1 MSLFNLS
8 NQQVARR
15 VSKAVYKN
23 LYQDIL
29 HKDGY
34 GITDNFI
41 TPEMANTGTVVDVYV
56 PIPLNGKFR
65 MRGAQTNGLWTNTKN
80 LPDAKTGQRRHAL
93 SKRFTIDVLKRYDEN
108 IAISEDE
115 VAAHPKGLDEGFEQI
130 CKKQIEQDIA
140 RSINGYTFA
149 SQLYAFF
156 MDSFS
161 EEPTEEEIAEAVEFY
176 TYNGTDK
183 TVALMALQLANA
195 KVSNGNS
202 KLYRDYEPA
211 DERQCFIFNNVHL
224 VHLRASLAMT
234 ASDAATLMLGQGG
247 INPFTKEKAVVADF
261 ETGAVGVVDAVPL
274 YSASANQLNT
284 AIEYLGLDPAANAE
298 AIGLIKQL
306 ASMIA
311 PANATIRGLKP
322 NTFKTVDDPDEQG
335 VIVQPKV
342 NMGVRCLSGN
352 SIKVVFYGKDFTTLE
367 QTKESIKKIRADV
380 KGKLVLPNLSY
391 DEDHLIGVDSYIQVN
406 ADGTMEKAVEGRAT
420 TAITTSAM
428 TRMEN
433 NDESAREDKKAKKNN
448 KNNGNKNNEPPVD
461 TGSNGNFGDPI
472 DDGTEDGTKE

>member
-1 MSLFNLS
+1 MSLLNLS
-8 NQQVARR
+8 NQQVARL
-15 VSKAVYKN
+15 VSKHVFKN

-34 GITDNFI
+34 GITDSFI
-41 TPEMANTGTVVDVYV
+41 TPEMANAGTVVDVYV

-65 MRGAQTNGLWTNTKN
+65 MRGAQTNGAWTNTKN
-80 LPDAKTGQRRHAL
+80 LPDAKTGQRRHTL

-115 VAAHPKGLDEGFEQI
+115 VLGHPKGLEEGFEQI
-130 CKKQIEQDIA
+130 CRKQIEQDIA
-140 RSINGYTFA
+140 KNINGYTFA

-161 EEPTEEEIAEAVEFY
+161 ETPTEEEIAEAVEFY
-176 TYNGTDK
+176 TYDSNDK
-183 TVALMALQLANA
+183 SAALMAVQLANA

-211 DERQCFIFNNVHL
+211 DERQCFIFNQTHL
-224 VHLRASLAMT
+224 VHLRATLTFT
-234 ASDAATLMLGQGG
+234 ASDAATLMLAQGG
-247 INPFTKEKAVVADF
+247 MNPFTKEKSAVADY
-261 ETGAVGVVDAVPL
+261 ETGAVGVLDGMPL
-274 YSASANQLNT
+274 YSAGTAVLNT
-284 AIEYLGLDPAANAE
+284 AIEYMGLDPEADAE
-298 AIGLIKQL
+298 AIRLIKQL

-311 PANATIRGLKP
+311 PATATIRGLKP

-352 SIKVVFYGKDFTTLE
+352 SLKVVFNGKDFKTLD
-367 QTKESIKKIRADV
+367 QVKENIKKIRAAV

-406 ADGTMEKAVEGRAT
+406 KDGTMEKPVEGRAVTAT
-420 TAITTSAM
+420 TVAQSETEEVVAKAG
-428 TRMEN
+428 R
-433 NDESAREDKKAKKNN
+433 KAKN
-448 KNNGNKNNEPPVD
+448 
-461 TGSNGNFGDPI
+461 TSNGNFTD
-472 DDGTEDGTKE
+472 EDGTND

>member
-1 MSLFNLS
+1 M
-8 NQQVARR
+8 
-15 VSKAVYKN
+15 
-23 LYQDIL
+23 
-29 HKDGY
+29 
-34 GITDNFI
+34 
-41 TPEMANTGTVVDVYV
+41 VDVYV

-65 MRGAQTNGLWTNTKN
+65 MRGNQTNGEWTNTKN
-80 LPDAKTGQRRHAL
+80 LPDSKTGQRRHAL

-115 VAAHPKGLDEGFEQI
+115 IEAHPKGLDEGFEQI

-140 RSINGYTFA
+140 RNINGYTFA

-211 DERQCFIFNNVHL
+211 DERQCFIFNHVHL

-234 ASDAATLMLGQGG
+234 ASDAATLMLAQGG
-247 INPFTKEKAVVADF
+247 MNPFTKEKSVVADY

-274 YSASANQLNT
+274 YSTSANQLNT
-284 AIEYLGLDPAANAE
+284 AIEYLGLDPVTDAE

-352 SIKVVFYGKDFTTLE
+352 SLKVVFYGKDFTSLE
-367 QTKESIKKIRADV
+367 QTKESIKKIRAAV

-391 DEDHLIGVDSYIQVN
+391 DEDHLIGKDNYVQVN
-406 ADGTMEKAVEGRAT
+406 KDGTMEKAVEGKAG
-420 TAITTSAM
+420 APIT
-428 TRMEN
+428 R
-433 NDESAREDKKAKKNN
+433 ESSKTGKANKKNS
-448 KNNGNKNNEPPVD
+448 
-461 TGSNGNFGDPI
+461 GSNGDFT
-472 DDGTEDGTKE
+472 DGNVESEEETEE

>member
-1 MSLFNLS
+1 MSLMNLS
-8 NQQVARR
+8 NQQVARL
-15 VSKAVYKN
+15 VSKHVFKN

-34 GITDNFI
+34 GITDSFI
-41 TPEMANTGTVVDVYV
+41 TPEMANAGTMVDVYV

-65 MRGAQTNGLWTNTKN
+65 MRGNQTNGEWTNTKN
-80 LPDAKTGQRRHAL
+80 LPDSKTGQRRHAL

-115 VAAHPKGLDEGFEQI
+115 IEAHPKGLDEGFEQI

-140 RSINGYTFA
+140 RNINGYTFA

-211 DERQCFIFNNVHL
+211 DERQCFIFNHVHL

-234 ASDAATLMLGQGG
+234 ASDAATLMLAQGG
-247 INPFTKEKAVVADF
+247 MNPFTKEKSVVADY

-274 YSASANQLNT
+274 YSTSANQLNT
-284 AIEYLGLDPAANAE
+284 AIEYLGLDPVTDAE

-322 NTFKTVDDPDEQG
+322 NTFKTVDDTDEQG

-352 SIKVVFYGKDFTTLE
+352 SLKVVFYGKDFTSLE
-367 QTKESIKKIRADV
+367 QTKESIKKIRAAV

-391 DEDHLIGVDSYIQVN
+391 DEDHLIGKDNYVQVN
-406 ADGTMEKAVEGRAT
+406 KDGTMEKAVEGKAT
-420 TAITTSAM
+420 APIT
-428 TRMEN
+428 R
-433 NDESAREDKKAKKNN
+433 ESSKTGKANKKNS
-448 KNNGNKNNEPPVD
+448 
-461 TGSNGNFGDPI
+461 GSNGDFADSNAESEEQ
-472 DDGTEDGTKE
+472 TEE